1 MRARLSSR
9 WVLGFAR
16 GDHALVENGE
26 VLVEGARIL
35 RVGPRSDL
43 PCDID
48 RDFGTALIAPGFVDL
63 DALADVDTTILSYD
77 APSADRRA
85 RLPSRAFV
93 ERRAREVLTPGEQVA
108 GARAAFAQLL
118 LGGVTTALP
127 VTSLLHRAWA
137 ESAEEFDAIAGLAGE
152 LGIRLVLGPS
162 FRSAVNVRE
171 ADGAVGQVERPE
183 RGAAGL
189 REAIDFIARW
199 VGDPLVSGLLV
210 PSTIDTCSDAL
221 LRETAAAADDLD
233 VPFRLHCCQSP
244 IEAELI
250 RRRSGGTSIGL
261 LEKLG
266 VLSRRA
272 LLPHA
277 IVLGGPSRDP
287 VLARADIDAL
297 ERSGAVVVHCPL
309 VVGRGGRRLSS
320 FGDFRARGVRIG
332 LGTDTAPPD
341 MLMNLQ
347 LGVAT
352 ARMES
357 VPAGPADYFR
367 AATLGGA
374 DAIGRPDLGRL
385 ANGAAADLVVWDLA
399 DLLVQPVHDPVQA
412 LFLMPPGRRARE
424 VWVAG
429 RRVVENFRLVA
440 GDEHEIAAAGP
451 PIFDKLREAYAERS
465 PDGADWRSLFPPS
478 FPIAA
483 ADRSLAALAHPVS
496 GGQA

>member
-1 MRARLSSR
+1 MRERLSSR

-26 VLVEGARIL
+26 VLVDGGRII
-35 RVGPRSDL
+35 RVGPRSDIR
-43 PCDID
+43 CEADHD
-48 RDFGTALIAPGFVDL
+48 YGTALIAPGFTDL
-63 DALADVDTTILSYD
+63 NALADVDTTILSYD
-77 APSADRRA
+77 APNTDRRA
-85 RLPSRAFV
+85 RQPSRDWV
-93 ERRAREVLTPGEQVA
+93 ERARDALTPAEQVA

-137 ESAEEFDAIAGLAGE
+137 ETGDEFDRVADLAGE

-162 FRSAVNVRE
+162 FRSAINVRE
-171 ADGAVGQVERPE
+171 ADGSIGQVERPD
-183 RGAAGL
+183 RGAQGL
-189 REAIDFIARW
+189 REATDFIARW
-199 VGDPLVSGLLV
+199 RGTPLVSGLLV
-210 PSTIDTCSDAL
+210 PSTIDTCSDGL
-221 LRETAAAADDLD
+221 LQETATAAEELD
-233 VPFRLHCCQSP
+233 VPFRLHCCQSK
-244 IEAELI
+244 IEAELVE
-250 RRRSGGTSIGL
+250 RRSGETSIGL

-277 IVLGGPSRDP
+277 IVLGGPTRDP
-287 VLARADIDAL
+287 DLARADVDAL
-297 ERSGAVVVHCPL
+297 ERSDAVVVHCPL
-309 VVGRGGRRLSS
+309 VVGRGGSRLES
-320 FGDFRARGVRIG
+320 FGAFRARGIRIG

-352 ARMES
+352 ARMEAM
-357 VPAGPADYFR
+357 PAGPADYFR

-385 ANGAAADLVVWDLA
+385 AEGAAADLVVWDLS
-399 DLLVQPVHDPVQA
+399 DLMVQPVHDPVQA

-424 VWVAG
+424 VRVAG
-429 RRVVENFRLVA
+429 RRVVADFRLA
-440 GDEHEIAAAGP
+440 TGDEQKIAAAVP

-465 PDGADWRSLFPPS
+465 SDGADWRSLFPPS
-478 FPIAA
+478 FPISAADEAA
-483 ADRSLAALAHPVS
+483 AVAQPVS

>member
-1 MRARLSSR
+1 MRARLSAR
-9 WVLGFAR
+9 WVLGFAC
-16 GDHALVENGE
+16 GDHVLLEHGE
-26 VLVEGARIL
+26 VLVEGGRVV
-35 RVGPRSDL
+35 RVGPRTDFR
-43 PCDID
+43 CDID
-48 RDFGTALIAPGFVDL
+48 HDFGMALIAPGFVDL
-63 DALADVDTTILSYD
+63 NALADVDTTILSYD
-77 APSADRRA
+77 APNADRRA
-85 RLPSRAFV
+85 RLPSRDWV
-93 ERRAREVLTPGEQVA
+93 ERRARDALTIAEQVA

-137 ESAEEFDAIAGLAGE
+137 EDGEEFGRIAGLAEE

-171 ADGAVGQVERPE
+171 ADGGLGQVERPE
-183 RGAAGL
+183 RGLAGL
-189 REAIDFIARW
+189 REATDFIARW
-199 VGDPLVSGLLV
+199 RGEELVSGLLV
-210 PSTIDTCSDAL
+210 PSTVDTCSDAL
-221 LRETAAAADDLD
+221 LQETAAAAEELD
-233 VPFRLHCCQSP
+233 VPFRLHCCQSS

-250 RRRSGGTSIGL
+250 EHRSGETSIGL
-261 LEKLG
+261 LERLG

-277 IVLGGPSRDP
+277 IVLGGPTRDP
-287 VLARADIDAL
+287 DLARADVDAL
-297 ERSGAVVVHCPL
+297 ERSEAVVVHCPL
-309 VVGRGGRRLSS
+309 VVGRGGSRLES
-320 FGDFRARGVRIG
+320 FGGFRARGIRIG

-352 ARMES
+352 ARMEP
-357 VPAGPADYFR
+357 VPTGVADYFR

-385 ANGAAADLVVWDLA
+385 AEGAAADLVVWDLS
-399 DLLVQPVHDPVQA
+399 DLTVQPVHDPVQA

-429 RRVVENFRLVA
+429 RRVVADFRLVR
-440 GDEHEIAAAGP
+440 GDEQRIAAAVP

-465 PDGADWRSLFPPS
+465 ADGADWRSLFPPS
-478 FPIAA
+478 FSIAA
-483 ADRSLAALAHPVS
+483 ADRPAAIAQPVS